1 MAERGERIHS
11 VREKMNTVEDEL
23 FGEFCAEIGVDNI
36 RWEHSDCSGTSGG
49 SNLTKNCLVC
59 VLEVCVNA

>member
-1 MAERGERIHS
+1 MCRCVQPLLENIEQVMAERGERIHS

-36 RWEHSDCSGTSGG
+36 R
-49 SNLTKNCLVC
+49 
-59 VLEVCVNA
+59 